1 MPPLL
6 TFYYLC
12 HINPQK
18 IMEMLR
24 YFYHPDDA
32 SSGTM
37 ARYFYHPDHI
47 GSSSWITDGTG
58 QAIQHL
64 HYLPFGEDWVDQRN
78 SWNTP
83 YTFSGKEKDAETGYG
98 YFGARYYDSG
108 LSIWLSVD
116 PMSDKYPSMSP
127 YNYCANNPVI
137 LVDPDG
143 RDCDVKVNEENKTIT
158 ISAVYYTSK
167 DNKSILKNHIDAWNS
182 QSGKYEIT
190 DENGV
195 IYTVIF
201 DLKIDKGNYSDDTS
215 AKNAFE
221 KAKKTSTNVNFFE
234 INNIDP
240 LLSDGTNRGV
250 TRGGNEITVRSDS
263 PSRTG
268 IHEIGHTLGSMHFS
282 IGVMEKGGTSSNIV
296 KSNIFDIF
304 YNSGQPVECR
314 DQGIYEDFDCH
325 AKITWKGRKFDS
337 NSSLL
342 EKK

>member
-1 MPPLL
+1 MPPFLP
-6 TFYYLC
+6 FYYLC
-12 HINPQK
+12 HTNPHK
-18 IMEMLR
+18 IMEML
-24 YFYHPDDA
+24 
-32 SSGTM
+32 
-37 ARYFYHPDHI
+37 RYFYHPDHI
-47 GSSSWITDGTG
+47 GSSSWITDKGG
-58 QAIQHL
+58 YAIQHFS
-64 HYLPFGEDWVDQRN
+64 YLPFGENWIDQRN
-78 SWNTP
+78 SSWNAP
-83 YTFSGKEKDAETGYG
+83 YTFSGKEKDVETGYG

-143 RDCDVKVNEENKTIT
+143 KDCEVTVNEKNKTIT

-167 DNKSILKNHIDAWNS
+167 DNKSVLKNHIDAWNS

-195 IYTVIF
+195 NYTIIF
-201 DLKIDKGNYSDDTS
+201 DLKIDKGNYSNDTD
-215 AKNAFE
+215 AENAFNTAGE
-221 KAKKTSTNVNFFE
+221 KSNKVNFFA
-234 INNIDP
+234 INNNDP
-240 LLSDGTNRGV
+240 LLNDGTKRGV

-282 IGVMEKGGTSSNIV
+282 IGVMEKGGESANIV
-296 KSNIFDIF
+296 KSNIYDIF
-304 YNSGQPVECR
+304 HNSGQRVQCR
-314 DQGIYEDFDCH
+314 DQGGYEDFDFS
-325 AKITWKGRKFDS
+325 ARITWKGRKFDS
-337 NSSLL
+337 NSTLQ